1 MRKGQSF
8 SDILIQASPAFFVA
22 IDADGKTMMM
32 NEAMLNALGYTADE
46 VTGKDYLA
54 TFVPQRD
61 RVMISQVFE
70 KLVKFHRSTVSENR
84 ILTKDGQELLVE
96 WHGRPIFTKDGEFDF
111 FLGLGIDITEQKQVE
126 AALKLSFRNL
136 AETVS
141 RIFTLRDPF
150 IAAHQQGT
158 ATLARAVGEKMGLA
172 AERLEA
178 LYIGS
183 LLHDIGKISI
193 PEMILRKPG
202 KLTEEEWGLVRT
214 YPQRGYEVLKDANL
228 AWPVA
233 ELVLHH
239 HERLDG
245 SGYPDGLKDDELILE
260 VRILAVC
267 NVVTAMSALRPYRPA
282 RSEEEIIEE
291 INSGKGKKYDPDVV
305 NLLLAMIEKG
315 ELGEELSGSK
325 RILSA

>member
-1 MRKGQSF
+1 
-8 SDILIQASPAFFVA
+8 
-22 IDADGKTMMM
+22 
-32 NEAMLNALGYTADE
+32 ML
-46 VTGKDYLA
+46 
-54 TFVPQRD
+54 
-61 RVMISQVFE
+61 SQVFE
-70 KLVKFHRSTVSENR
+70 KLVKFHKSTVNENR
-84 ILTKDGQELLVE
+84 VLTKDGRELLVV
-96 WHGRPIFTKDGEFDF
+96 WHGRPIFTKEGEFDF
-111 FLGLGIDITEQKQVE
+111 FLGLGIDITERKQAE
-126 AALKLSFRNL
+126 AALKLSFLNL

-141 RIFTLRDPF
+141 RVFTLRDPF
-150 IAAHQQGT
+150 IAEHRQTT

-214 YPQRGYEVLKDANL
+214 HPQHGYAVLKDADL

-233 ELVLHH
+233 ELALHH

-245 SGYPDGLKDDELILE
+245 SGYPDGLKGDELILE

-267 NVVTAMSALRPYRPA
+267 NVVDAMSALRPHRPA
-282 RSEEEIIEE
+282 RTQQGRDNKRNQKWQREEIR
-291 INSGKGKKYDPDVV
+291 SGCGRC
-305 NLLLAMIEKG
+305 A
-315 ELGEELSGSK
+315 
-325 RILSA
+325 A